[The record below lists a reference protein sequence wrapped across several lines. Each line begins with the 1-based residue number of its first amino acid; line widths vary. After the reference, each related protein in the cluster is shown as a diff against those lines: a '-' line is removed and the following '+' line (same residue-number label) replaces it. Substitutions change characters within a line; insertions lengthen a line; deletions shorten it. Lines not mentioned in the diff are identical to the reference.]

1 MKNKFFLILILVL
14 QTFLSQSQW
23 GIAYNEGW
31 GNRDTRYPNFFSS
44 LDYVGDGINGHRLD
58 IYYPIG
64 MEINLNNI
72 GVLALNKQYEEL
84 NKVVK
89 DIESFRAR
97 GDGMWPESKF
107 LKELANNK
115 NNFD

>member
-1 MKNKFFLILILVL
+1 MYFFMKNKFLIILILVFK
-14 QTFLSQSQW
+14 TFLSQSQW

-58 IYYPIG
+58 LYYPIG

-72 GVLALNKQYEEL
+72 GV
-84 NKVVK
+84 
-89 DIESFRAR
+89 
-97 GDGMWPESKF
+97 
-107 LKELANNK
+107 
-115 NNFD
+115 